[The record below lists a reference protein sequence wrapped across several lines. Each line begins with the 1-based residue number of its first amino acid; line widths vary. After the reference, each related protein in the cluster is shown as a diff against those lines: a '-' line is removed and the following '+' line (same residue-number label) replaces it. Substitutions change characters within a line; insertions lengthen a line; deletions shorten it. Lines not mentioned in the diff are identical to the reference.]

1 MKWEITPA
9 SETYLLMF
17 QSEKHLSVNHRFDIR
32 HCQIKEDGW
41 VFGNSLFSSLVVFV
55 NHIILLIC
63 AMAINDS
70 SKLWFFLRIGVLLL
84 FRVAILTWW
93 VIKVV
98 IGQPSNH
105 TEHPRSNI
113 KQQKTTLYHTTNSY
127 SPYLIPNI
135 SICSFRSI
143 DEFENLL
150 FKFALNFW
158 VFHPSFKG
166 SDISGL

>member
-1 MKWEITPA
+1 MQWEITPA

-32 HCQIKEDGW
+32 QAVCQIKEDGW
-41 VFGNSLFSSLVVFV
+41 VFGNSLFSSLVVFI

-113 KQQKTTLYHTTNSY
+113 KKQKNNIVSYHKLCCLLKDPSISY
-127 SPYLIPNI
+127 SQYLYLFIQKYWWVWESAI
-135 SICSFRSI
+135 QICS
-143 DEFENLL
+143 
-150 FKFALNFW
+150 
-158 VFHPSFKG
+158 
-166 SDISGL
+166 

>member
-1 MKWEITPA
+1 MINILHVMIHQPHNVIYLIYEWLKKLNFVIYYTCNDTSLSWEITPA

-32 HCQIKEDGW
+32 QAVCQIKEDGW
-41 VFGNSLFSSLVVFV
+41 VFGNSLFSSLVAFV

-113 KQQKTTLYHTTNSY
+113 K
-127 SPYLIPNI
+127 
-135 SICSFRSI
+135 
-143 DEFENLL
+143 
-150 FKFALNFW
+150 
-158 VFHPSFKG
+158 
-166 SDISGL
+166 